1 MAVSKTL
8 KFVLLGEDRTASK
21 TIGGLGK
28 EAKKTGG
35 LLSGMGKSMKA
46 GILGAVAAVG
56 IGEIYDF
63 GKAAVEASE
72 DAAKSQR
79 ALEDAYKRFPAVQ
92 SVNIAALRAY
102 NAELQKKTG
111 ADADD
116 LAASQAVLAR
126 YRLTGEQLRDITP
139 LLVDYSTRTGKEL
152 PASAGVL
159 GKAIM
164 GNAKAMK
171 ELGVKFKDTGD
182 PAENLKIIM
191 AGLRG
196 TVGGFAEKE
205 AKSAS
210 GQAKIMS
217 ARLGDLQEMIG
228 EKLTPTLIGL
238 MEKGGQ
244 VLDWLEAHPKVIKGV
259 ESAFDGLVGVIEFL
273 STVIGTVLGPS
284 LEMGIRAFEQM
295 VRWTADLLDA
305 LGQHD
310 AADKLRGIA
319 DGARDVADG
328 IKELG
333 KPTPP
338 HVPKVDN
345 SKALARIKELKDKIA
360 SVKGRIVE
368 AKAKGDTKE
377 VDRLKRRLAELRS
390 KVVTVRANVVKTGIS
405 TIRVQAMR
413 GASDRVSVRA
423 YAKGGRPRVGELAM
437 FHANELW
444 VPDTAGTVLTAA
456 QTRRA
461 GFGGPQP
468 VGGGGNTYVTVQG
481 DTDPDAAARRIE
493 ELLYRRRNRS
503 GRLKFQ

>member
-21 TIGGLGK
+21 TIGGVGR

-46 GILGAVAAVG
+46 GLLGALAAVG
-56 IGEIYDF
+56 IGEVVDF
-63 GKAAVEASE
+63 GKAAVEAFA
-72 DAAKSQR
+72 DAEKSQR
-79 ALEDAYKRFPAVQ
+79 ALEDAYARFPAVQ
-92 SVNIAALRAY
+92 SVNIAQLREY
-102 NAELQKKTG
+102 NAAIQKKTG

-126 YRLTGEQLRDITP
+126 YKLTGEQLRDITP
-139 LLVDYSTRTGKEL
+139 LLVDYATRTGKDL
-152 PASAGVL
+152 PAAAGTL
-159 GKAIM
+159 GKSLM
-164 GNAKAMK
+164 GNKRAMK
-171 ELGVKFKDTGD
+171 ELGIKFEDTGD
-182 PAENLKIIM
+182 PAKNFQQIM
-191 AGLRG
+191 KGLRG

-205 AKSAS
+205 AASAA
-210 GQAKIMS
+210 GKTKILN

-228 EKLTPTLIGL
+228 EKLTPILEWL
-238 MEKGGQ
+238 LDKGTE
-244 VLDWLEAHPKVIKGV
+244 VLDWLDAHPKVIAGV
-259 ESAFDGLVGVIEFL
+259 EAAFDGLVGVIEFL
-273 STVIGTVLGPS
+273 SAVIGTVLGPS
-284 LEMGIRAFEQM
+284 LEMGIRAFEQLG
-295 VRWTADLLDA
+295 RWGADLA
-305 LGQHD
+305 EAMGQKD
-310 AADKLRGIA
+310 IAAKLRGIA

-368 AKAKGDTKE
+368 AKAKGDTRE
-377 VDRLKRRLAELRS
+377 VDRLKRRLGELRG
-390 KVVTVRANVVKTGIS
+390 KVVQVRAHVSKSGIS
-405 TIRVQAMR
+405 TIRVQATR

-437 FHANELW
+437 FHADELW
-444 VPDTAGTVLTAA
+444 VPDGPGTVLTAA

-461 GFGGPQP
+461 MGGPQP
-468 VGGGGNTYVTVQG
+468 VGGGATYITVQG

-493 ELLYRRRNRS
+493 ELLYRRRGRA